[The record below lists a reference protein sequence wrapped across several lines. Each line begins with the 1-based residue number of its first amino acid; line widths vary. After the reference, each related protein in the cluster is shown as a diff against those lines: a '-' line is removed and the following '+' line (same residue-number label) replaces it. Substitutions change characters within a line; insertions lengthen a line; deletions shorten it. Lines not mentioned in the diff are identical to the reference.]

1 MELPAALRLA
11 VERMLE
17 GVPLETLRR
26 DALTLSERYRSETR
40 DGRLHMSDE
49 RATHAY
55 LAARLPATY
64 AAVRAS
70 LAALAEARPDFLPTS
85 LLDIGAG
92 PGTLLWA
99 AHDLW
104 PELANATLIEASE
117 PVRRIGATLATG
129 LDGPTVEWRASDAA
143 GLAIDTPQAELVSA
157 AYLLDELSPATIAG
171 LVDRMWALTADSLLI
186 VEPGTPAGWRR
197 IVEARTRLIAHG
209 AHVVAPCPHQ
219 MPCPLVAPDWCHFAR
234 RVARSRL
241 HRQVKNAEVPWE
253 DEKYIFIAAS
263 RHPGEPFAAR
273 VLAPP
278 KAGSGRVQLKLCQPD
293 GSASERLVSKRDGAL
308 FKQARR
314 ADWGDRL
321 T

>member
-1 MELPAALRLA
+1 MELPAALKLA
-11 VERMLE
+11 VERVLE
-17 GVPLETLRR
+17 RVPLETLRH
-26 DALTLSERYRSETR
+26 DAQVLSERYRAETR

-49 RATHAY
+49 RATRAY

-70 LAALAEARPDFLPTS
+70 LAALAQARPDFQPTS

-92 PGTLLWA
+92 PGTMLWA

-117 PVRRIGATLATG
+117 PVRRIGATLATE
-129 LDGPTVEWRASDAA
+129 LDGPTVEWRAGDAV
-143 GLAIDTPQAELVSA
+143 GPAIDTPQAELVSA
-157 AYLLDELSPATIAG
+157 AYLLDELSPAAITG
-171 LVDRMWALTADSLLI
+171 LVDRMWALTANTLLI

-197 IVEARTRLIAHG
+197 IVEARARLVTHG

-219 MPCPLVAPDWCHFAR
+219 APCPLVAPDWCHFAR

-263 RHPGEPFAAR
+263 RRPGEPFAAR

-278 KAGSGRVQLKLCQPD
+278 KAGSGRIQLKLCEAD
-293 GSASERLVSKRDGAL
+293 GRVAERLVSKRDGAL

-314 ADWGDRL
+314 AGWGDRI